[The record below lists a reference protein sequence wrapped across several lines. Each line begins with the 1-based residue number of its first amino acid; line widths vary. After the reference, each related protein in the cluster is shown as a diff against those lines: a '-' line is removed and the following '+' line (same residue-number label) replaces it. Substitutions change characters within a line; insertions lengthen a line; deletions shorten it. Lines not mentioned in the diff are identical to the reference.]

1 MPDLIKSQV
10 QKCDSHYLLGDVAFK
25 NIRYWRQRFRVGD
38 IWLIRGNHDP
48 SMSACQAAF
57 GKARVRDVYE
67 GKLGPHPCSMSH
79 YAHAF

>member
-1 MPDLIKSQV
+1 
-10 QKCDSHYLLGDVAFK
+10 
-25 NIRYWRQRFRVGD
+25 
-38 IWLIRGNHDP
+38 
-48 SMSACQAAF
+48 MSACQAAF